1 MWYGIVRVSIGLILG
16 ICLFFIL
23 KKTQFT
29 KRRILAISLSV
40 CIIFLT
46 SLLFLLPLENLFVH
60 FSTPQSVFRY
70 SIIGK
75 IDEVMAGKSS
85 AMILYQ
91 NNDAIS
97 ISILP
102 KSEKGWKIST
112 YFSYEKISSQTVSKR
127 IIDVYRAKGTEDYY
141 VLIQDPFASATV
153 EVADNVGSTFQN
165 LKEDNQG
172 TNTQNITYYAYVYRM
187 DSSYTLSINQE
198 SILIA

>member
-1 MWYGIVRVSIGLILG
+1 M
-16 ICLFFIL
+16 
-23 KKTQFT
+23 
-29 KRRILAISLSV
+29 
-40 CIIFLT
+40 
-46 SLLFLLPLENLFVH
+46 
-60 FSTPQSVFRY
+60 
-70 SIIGK
+70 
-75 IDEVMAGKSS
+75 MAGKSS